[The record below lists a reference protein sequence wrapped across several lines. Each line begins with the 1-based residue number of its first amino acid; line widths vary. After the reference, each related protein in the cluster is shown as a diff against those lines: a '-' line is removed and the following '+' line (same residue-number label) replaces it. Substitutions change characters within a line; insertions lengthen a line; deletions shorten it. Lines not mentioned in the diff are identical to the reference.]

1 MRSAAT
7 IIGGGPAGSM
17 LAIYLARRGLTVTM
31 YESRPDM
38 RSVDISAGRSINLAL
53 ATRGIEPLTAVGV
66 MDKVEPVLIPMLGR
80 LIHHVDGQTS
90 VQPYGSRPHEY
101 INSVSR
107 SALNSILLDA
117 AEATGSVTVHFN
129 MRCRGINIDQNTLQ
143 FSDETNG
150 QLSEVPFETVFGTD
164 GSASVV
170 RDGLLAKN
178 GGSVDIAALDHG
190 YKELTLPAGE
200 GSEFQIESNALH
212 IWPRGDFML
221 IALPDTQGTFTV
233 TLFLANDADEES
245 FAQLGSRE
253 ETAKFFTEHFGD
265 FAELTPDHVDQFF
278 ENPHGRL
285 ATVRTT
291 GWQFED
297 KVVLLGDAA
306 HGIVPFH
313 GQGMN
318 AAFESCAVLDACL
331 GEHPDDW
338 ALAFSEF
345 ERIRKPDTDAIAEMA
360 LDNYVEM
367 RSSVVDERYQM
378 KRTLAL
384 ELEQRWPDRF
394 VPRYAMVMFHTLPY
408 AEAQRR
414 AQAQAVILDELTAGI
429 ADTSAINWNRAE
441 ALVSE
446 LTPLQHDPQ
455 RG

>member
-1 MRSAAT
+1 MRSEAT
-7 IIGGGPAGSM
+7 IIGAGPAGSM
-17 LAIYLARRGLTVTM
+17 LAIYLARRGVTVTV

-66 MDKVEPVLIPMLGR
+66 MDQVEPVLIPMLGR

-117 AEATGSVTVHFN
+117 AEATGSVTVHFSK
-129 MRCRGINIDQNTLQ
+129 RCRGIDIDKNTLQ
-143 FSDETNG
+143 FSDETTG
-150 QLSEVPFETVFGTD
+150 QPSEVPFATVFGTD
-164 GSASVV
+164 GSASVI
-170 RDGLLAKN
+170 RDGLLARN
-178 GGSVDIAALDHG
+178 GGSVDIAALSHG
-190 YKELTLPAGE
+190 YKELTLPAAEQSG
-200 GSEFQIESNALH
+200 FQIESDALH
-212 IWPRGDFML
+212 IWPRGEFML

-253 ETAKFFTEHFGD
+253 ETAKFFAEHFGD
-265 FAELTPDHVDQFF
+265 FAQLTPDHVDQFF
-278 ENPHGRL
+278 KNPHGRL

-297 KVVLLGDAA
+297 KVLLLGDAA

-345 ERIRKPDTDAIAEMA
+345 EQIRKPDTDAIADMA

-367 RSSVVDERYQM
+367 RSSVVDERYQI

-429 ADTSAINWNRAE
+429 TDTSAINWNRAE

-446 LTPLQHDPQ
+446 LAPLQHDPQ

>member
-1 MRSAAT
+1 MRSEAT
-7 IIGGGPAGSM
+7 IIGAGPAGSM
-17 LAIYLARRGLTVTM
+17 LAIYLANRGLKVTV

-38 RSVDISAGRSINLAL
+38 RTVDISAGRSINLAL
-53 ATRGIEPLTAVGV
+53 AMRGIEPLKAVGV
-66 MDKVEPVLIPMLGR
+66 MDKVQSVLIPMLGR

-129 MRCRGINIDQNTLQ
+129 MRCRGIDIDQNTLQ
-143 FSDETNG
+143 FSNEETG
-150 QLSEVPFETVFGTD
+150 ELSETRFETVFGTD
-164 GSASVV
+164 GSASVI

-178 GGSVDIAALDHG
+178 GGSVDSADLDHG
-190 YKELTLPAGE
+190 YKELTLPKGQQDD
-200 GSEFQIESNALH
+200 FQIESNALH

-221 IALPDTQGTFTV
+221 IALPDTQCSFTV
-233 TLFLANDADEES
+233 TLFLANDSDHDS
-245 FAQLGSRE
+245 FSQLGSRE
-253 ETAKFFTEHFGD
+253 DVVAFFEEHFPD
-265 FAELTPDHVDQFF
+265 FARLTPDIADQFF
-278 ENPHGRL
+278 ANPHGRL

-291 GWQFED
+291 GWHFED
-297 KVVLLGDAA
+297 KVLLLGDAA

-318 AAFESCAVLDACL
+318 AAFESCAVLNASL
-331 GEHPDDW
+331 GDHPDDW

-367 RSSVVDERYQM
+367 RSSVVDERYQL

-384 ELEQRWPDRF
+384 ELEQRWPERF

-408 AEAQRR
+408 ADAQRR
-414 AQAQAVILDELTAGI
+414 AQAQAVILDELTTGLTEI
-429 ADTSAINWNRAE
+429 EEINWDAAE
-441 ALVSE
+441 TLISE
-446 LTPLQHDPQ
+446 LTPIQ
-455 RG
+455 RDRQGR